1 MPEWTASWQ
10 VFALLSAVFAAL
22 TAIFA
27 KIGVESVNSDF
38 ATFFRTCVVVVVL
51 GGILMA
57 TRQMQSP
64 LTIAP
69 RSLFFLVMSGL
80 ATGASWRSDGFGR
93 AAHRPLPLSP
103 VLPTY
108 TPDDILRD
116 RCPLPGAVMIYD
128 DDHYYMGAVIAE
140 KLARLGSQVTLVT
153 PAADVSAFT
162 VNTLENVRTARRLQ
176 DLGVRMVTHTGLK
189 ATEPGRAVLYDARTG
204 AESLLAIAALVLVTA
219 RVPHGGLF
227 AELAAIEGGPPVARI
242 GDCEAPA
249 AIFQAVYSGHRFAEE
264 FEIGVQFRRERIDLA
279 AASPFD
285 LVP

>member
-1 MPEWTASWQ
+1 MTLEGELPGLREWLRVRDWRVTQIGKMPNVNVYLDSD
-10 VFALLSAVFAAL
+10 L
-22 TAIFA
+22 TAQDI
-27 KIGVESVNSDF
+27 VEFGADQ
-38 ATFFRTCVVVVVL
+38 VV
-51 GGILMA
+51 
-57 TRQMQSP
+57 
-64 LTIAP
+64 
-69 RSLFFLVMSGL
+69 L